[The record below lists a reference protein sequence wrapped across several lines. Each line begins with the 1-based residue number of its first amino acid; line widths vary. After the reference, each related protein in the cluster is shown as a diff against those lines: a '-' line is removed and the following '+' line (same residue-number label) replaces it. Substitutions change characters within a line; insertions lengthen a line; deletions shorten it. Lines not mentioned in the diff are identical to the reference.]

1 MVIKEFNI
9 RNTRSIK
16 IAQCD
21 NVPKLMII
29 AGPNGA
35 GKSTLL
41 YQLKTNRPGRILYIG
56 PHRHTRRQSVRYR
69 SLISRELSLEDIL
82 TQNSVEQ
89 RIDEM
94 QVYQR
99 SREPWDSD
107 ESLNYLKYG
116 LCQLEIDRKEAIASI
131 YDQKGEIPK
140 GQLPD
145 IWEPLKEFSKN
156 LLPHLSFER
165 IDLTNRDNIR
175 CLWKV
180 HSKDTVIDLDELS
193 SGEKS
198 IVQIFYPVIEQRIK
212 NILKT
217 IKGEEVNPKESICL
231 LVDEPELH
239 LHPNLQV
246 KALDYLRL
254 IAYERNIQVII
265 TTHSPTIVE
274 NASSDELFILR
285 PYELLQEGE
294 NQLKQIA
301 DDDDKLNFLRNIFG
315 STSNITAMQAVVI
328 VEGVRQK
335 KGVSTVSDRKLY
347 RVLHSKFD
355 KVTLI
360 PGGGKSECL
369 KLKEILETELST
381 FSSKLK
387 VVALLDRDL
396 GISEGNGVSLLPV
409 SMIEN
414 FLIDPTSI
422 WDSIQSV
429 IEQTKL
435 SSIEALE
442 KEIDELLD
450 HLEDLEVE
458 RRTLNKLG
466 YFNFRPERPIDSI
479 AEQIKKFKATIDSE
493 LSPDKIE
500 EAKKLSIDEV
510 KTLKQEKKRR
520 EHFHGKLFIEEF
532 YKRNLHSSGLSKN
545 VFKFETARHSN
556 KRKSVK
562 TFFDNFFDPILKDL
576 E

>member
-9 RNTRSIK
+9 RNNRSIK

-94 QVYQR
+94 RVYQN

-131 YDQKGEIPK
+131 YDTKGEIAK

-145 IWEPLKEFSKN
+145 IWGPLKEFSKN
-156 LLPHLSFER
+156 LLPHLAFER

-180 HSKDTVIDLDELS
+180 HSKDTIIDLDELS

-198 IVQIFYPVIEQRIK
+198 IIQIFYPVIEQRIK
-212 NILKT
+212 DILKT

-239 LHPNLQV
+239 LHPNLQT

-274 NASSDELFILR
+274 NASSDELFVLR

-301 DDDDKLNFLRNIFG
+301 DDDEKLNFLRNIFG

-347 RVLHSKFD
+347 RVLHNKFD

-369 KLKEILETELST
+369 KLKEILETELSE
-381 FSSKLK
+381 FSNKLK

-429 IEQTKL
+429 LEQTKL
-435 SSIEALE
+435 SSVEVLE
-442 KEIDELLD
+442 KEIDQVLD
-450 HLEDLEVE
+450 SLEEIEIE

-466 YFNFRPERPIDSI
+466 YFNFRPEKPIDSI
-479 AEQIKKFKATIDSE
+479 SEQIKKFKEVIDKE

-500 EAKKLSIDEV
+500 EARKISIEEV
-510 KTLKQEKKRR
+510 KGLKEGNKRR

-545 VFKFETARHSN
+545 VFKFETARHAN

-562 TFFDNFFDPILKDL
+562 TFFDNFFDPILKEL